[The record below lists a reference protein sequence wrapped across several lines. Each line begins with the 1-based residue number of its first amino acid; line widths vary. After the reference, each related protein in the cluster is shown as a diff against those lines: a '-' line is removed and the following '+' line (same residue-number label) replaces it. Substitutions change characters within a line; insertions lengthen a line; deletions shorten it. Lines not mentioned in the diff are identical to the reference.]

1 LKSGSPSPAISRAL
15 PSGDARRAGAIVAR
29 SLSAAAIATILGALV
44 GCAPSV
50 VTLNR
55 LALLG
60 TAPRTIFA
68 PAITPKRGLLGG
80 FALPAELENV
90 EVTDPAIAI
99 RDLVTQ
105 SLAQS
110 FGLKVLE
117 FEDLTPDLVLEIQTT
132 GFTVAY
138 STAYSLA
145 VDPATVFLTYDGTL
159 KLKDTRTNEL
169 LAEGTCSSHPVSGLD
184 SRELEQVAETLL
196 HEVRETVEYC
206 SAEYRHRSL
215 GLY

>member
-1 LKSGSPSPAISRAL
+1 VVTRSLAAVAI
-15 PSGDARRAGAIVAR
+15 AGALA
-29 SLSAAAIATILGALV
+29 

-55 LALLG
+55 LALRAS
-60 TAPRTIFA
+60 APRTIAA
-68 PAITPKRGLLGG
+68 PPMTPKRGLLGG
-80 FALPAELENV
+80 LDLPAELENV
-90 EVTDPAIAI
+90 EVTDPSVAI

-105 SLAQS
+105 ALAQS
-110 FGLKVLE
+110 FALDVLE
-117 FEDLTPDLVLEIQTT
+117 FDDRAPDLVLEIQTT

-138 STAYSLA
+138 STSYNLA
-145 VDPATVFLTYDGTL
+145 VDPATVFLTYDGSL

-184 SRELEQVAETLL
+184 RRDLEQVADTLL
-196 HEVRETVEYC
+196 HEVRATVEYC
-206 SAEYRHRSL
+206 SEQYRHRSL